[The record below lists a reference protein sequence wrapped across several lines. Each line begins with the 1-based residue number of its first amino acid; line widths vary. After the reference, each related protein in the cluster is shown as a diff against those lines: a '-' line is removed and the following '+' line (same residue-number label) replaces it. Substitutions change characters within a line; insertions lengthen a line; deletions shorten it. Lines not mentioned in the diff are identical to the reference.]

1 MIDTAKLI
9 LSFSKQPDWLPTAR
23 LQRVVDPITGRIKA
37 IGNPTTPDKKQ
48 GIYKPRATYS
58 EQVREGKRRTYQLA
72 IELSLPKLI
81 YGNNFDELTDADFIT
96 VTQELAGSLKT
107 AYDIIVTPQQ
117 LEQAT
122 VAKID
127 YSKNIIYTDY
137 TPVATIVNAMRK
149 ANIAKTY
156 DVQKTD
162 FKNGGSAYHAK
173 HTNGLDVVMYD
184 KITDLKQSL
193 LSPKRSEDK
202 DGYVQR
208 ALLSDL
214 EANGA
219 VTVARFEVR
228 INGTRMLRKELTS
241 NSIDCELSFRELF
254 SSDISRKV
262 LERHWKTILDRIP
275 KVPLTQSTV
284 ANTLSA
290 LKQSNDSMSFTEASR
305 TLLFTMLRKEAD
317 DERYVRSII
326 DELFGKHT
334 YSRYKHNGREPPSG
348 NQLKTLLHI
357 TDTITAMKPVRLS
370 DYIYNVGK

>member
-1 MIDTAKLI
+1 MIDTTKLI
-9 LSFSKQPDWLPTAR
+9 LHYSEQPDWHHTAH
-23 LQRVVDPITGRIKA
+23 LQRAIDPVTGRIKA
-37 IGNPTTPDKKQ
+37 IGNPTTADKKQ
-48 GIYKPRATYS
+48 GIYKPRVTYS
-58 EQVREGKRRTYQLA
+58 EQVRKGQRRTYQLA
-72 IELSLPKLI
+72 VELSLPKLV
-81 YGNNFDELTDADFIT
+81 YGNNFDELTDADFST
-96 VTQELAGSLKT
+96 VIHELAGALKT
-107 AYDIIVTPQQ
+107 AYCVIVTPQQ
-117 LEQAT
+117 LEQAS

-137 TPVATIVNAMRK
+137 TPVATVVNAMRK

-202 DGYVQR
+202 EGYAQR
-208 ALLSDL
+208 TLLPSL

-228 INGTRMLRKELTS
+228 INGTKMLRKELTN

-254 SSDISRKV
+254 SSEVSKLI
-262 LERHWKTILDRIP
+262 LLRHWQAIIDHIP
-275 KVPLTQSTV
+275 KVPLTQDTPEQIFLSIKKD
-284 ANTLSA
+284 NPDITLTNA
-290 LKQSNDSMSFTEASR
+290 LA
-305 TLLFTMLRKEAD
+305 TLGYALLSKEH
-317 DERYVRSII
+317 ESRYVRNLI
-326 DELFGKHT
+326 EGLFT
-334 YSRYKHNGREPPSG
+334 TSQYRRFTQRTREPPDG

-357 TDTITAMKPVRLS
+357 TDTLTAMKPVRLS
-370 DYIYNVGK
+370 DYVYKVGK